1 MRTIIYIRYIFVS
14 WYLEFS
20 VAQYV
25 NEFLFLCSLCRMLEV
40 PVAAG
45 SNESEPFIQL
55 SDALDLL
62 AREAYIQVGY
72 MYKRLKVEK

>member
-1 MRTIIYIRYIFVS
+1 
-14 WYLEFS
+14 
-20 VAQYV
+20 
-25 NEFLFLCSLCRMLEV
+25 MLEV